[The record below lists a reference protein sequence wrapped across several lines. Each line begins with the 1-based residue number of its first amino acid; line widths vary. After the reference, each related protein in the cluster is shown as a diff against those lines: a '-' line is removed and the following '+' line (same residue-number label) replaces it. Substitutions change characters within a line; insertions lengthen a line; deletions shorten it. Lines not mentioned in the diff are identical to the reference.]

1 VGEWNEEK
9 GDTQMAVCL
18 KHVEMVWIR
27 DESELP
33 AGFANLSALYPT
45 PEKAR
50 DRERVRRG
58 ISLEEIK
65 AIRLVKKT
73 TLQDA
78 ENGPLYVNVK
88 QAADWLNSEHYKE
101 KPERDLEDAPA
112 ITVGVKPTVVKPPP
126 TTPLVLPYTHAVA
139 LRIAE
144 ALERIAEAAE
154 GIATKPPAKRHTPFG
169 NLLHASTNGDE

>member
-1 VGEWNEEK
+1 
-9 GDTQMAVCL
+9 MAVCL

-33 AGFANLSALYPT
+33 VGFANLSALYPT

-58 ISLEEIK
+58 ISLEQIK

-88 QAADWLNSEHYKE
+88 QAADWLKSEHYNE
-101 KPERDLEDAPA
+101 KTERDLGESTAVTA
-112 ITVGVKPTVVKPPP
+112 AVKPTLVKPSP
-126 TTPLVLPYTHAVA
+126 TTPLVPAYTDAIA

-144 ALERIAEAAE
+144 ALERIAEAVE
-154 GIATKPPAKRHTPFG
+154 NIATKPPSPRHTPFG
-169 NLLHASTNGDE
+169 SLLHASTNGDE